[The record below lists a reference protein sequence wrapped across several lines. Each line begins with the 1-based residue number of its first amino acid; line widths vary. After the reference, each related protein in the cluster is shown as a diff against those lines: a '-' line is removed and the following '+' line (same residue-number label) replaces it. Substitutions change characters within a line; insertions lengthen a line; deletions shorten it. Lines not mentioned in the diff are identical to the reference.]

1 MLCKNSSLF
10 TKFSPSAKHYAR
22 FYMDYFIKFSHVTEK
37 PYEADYFTHFTN
49 GEIGA
54 LEVKYLPKD
63 THLASCQVR
72 AGTKQCEFKACT

>member
-1 MLCKNSSLF
+1 M
-10 TKFSPSAKHYAR
+10 
-22 FYMDYFIKFSHVTEK
+22 TEK

-49 GEIGA
+49 GEIEA
-54 LEVKYLPKD
+54 PEVKYLPKD